1 MPLFTELFGGIGGID
16 TAIWGEVEI
25 LECSLDTELRALT
38 AIFRSKK
45 YINRDHR
52 EEVKEK
58 IKHALMYLIL

>member
-25 LECSLDTELRALT
+25 QSCDLDTELRALT
-38 AIFRSKK
+38 AIFRSEK

-52 EEVKEK
+52 
-58 IKHALMYLIL
+58 